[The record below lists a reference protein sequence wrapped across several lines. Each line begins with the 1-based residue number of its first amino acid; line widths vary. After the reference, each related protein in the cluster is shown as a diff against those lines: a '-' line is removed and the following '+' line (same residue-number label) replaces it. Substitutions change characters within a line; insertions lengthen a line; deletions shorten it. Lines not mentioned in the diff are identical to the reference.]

1 MTSFD
6 RDLARSSAETLREK
20 RILLSSLD
28 VPAGRGWHPLRD
40 RVTDC
45 LCTKP
50 DTIGE
55 VIAML
60 VTTQQ
65 IMDELPPSPANNR
78 VAAFNK
84 LYLTITRRVDSAL

>member
-28 VPAGRGWHPLRD
+28 VPAGRGWHPLRE

-55 VIAML
+55 VIGKP
-60 VTTQQ
+60 Q
-65 IMDELPPSPANNR
+65 PATNDNR
-78 VAAFNK
+78 AGQAAGAAGGESVAQRLSRLFK
-84 LYLTITRRVDSAL
+84 R